1 MARPKNRRSNVP
13 QPQPQ
18 RGGAQGGMPDM
29 QRLVQQAT
37 QMQAEMQQRQA
48 EMAEREFEASSGG
61 GVVTARVKGNGEVL
75 AVTIDPAVLD
85 PDDADLVG
93 DLVVAAVN
101 AAFAE
106 AASAATEN
114 LPDLGGLDLGGLGG
128 GLEGLLGG

>member
-1 MARPKNRRSNVP
+1 
-13 QPQPQ
+13 
-18 RGGAQGGMPDM
+18 MPNM
-29 QRLVQQAT
+29 QKLMQQAA

-48 EMAEREFEASSGG
+48 EMAEREFEASSRG
-61 GVVTARVKGNGEVL
+61 GVVTARVRGNGEVL
-75 AVTIDPAVLD
+75 SVTIDPSVLD

-106 AASAATEN
+106 VASSAAEG